1 MRYFTKEMY
10 EKMQVCGYLRVAP
23 HINEQIEE
31 SKEWYITQGRDFRSE
46 VQQQFLH
53 LKPLLLKYVPDF
65 RVSTIFAQFV
75 AETEERT
82 EEMSVFINRWA
93 KDYEKAWEEACR
105 SSWEEYQEIRST
117 LPQSF
122 TAMREKHDLHDA
134 KIISVNW
141 REDSSVVVKLDG
153 KSSLG
158 LCGTGY
164 LTFEDVHSYEIPK
177 GVDRDWW
184 LYDEVHLTPE
194 GHMDFRALLHDNSGT
209 SEEFVPLHELRIVA
223 QGFRFALEKFPETE
237 M

>member
-1 MRYFTKEMY
+1 MRYFTKELY

-23 HINEQIEE
+23 HLNEQSEE
-31 SKEWYITQGRDFRSE
+31 SKQWYSAQGRDFRTE
-46 VQQQFLH
+46 VQQQFLR

-82 EEMSVFINRWA
+82 EELSVYINQWA

-105 SSWEEYQEIRST
+105 SSWEEYQEIRAA

-122 TAMREKHDLHDA
+122 TVMREKHDLHDA
-134 KIISVNW
+134 KIISVHW

-164 LTFEDVHSYEIPK
+164 LTFEDVHSCEIPV
-177 GVDRDWW
+177 GVDKDLW

-194 GHMDFRALLHDNSGT
+194 GHMDFRALLYDNSGT
-209 SEEFVPLHELRIVA
+209 SEDFVPLHELRIVA
-223 QGFRFALEKFPETE
+223 QGFRFSLEKFAETE